1 MRRLSEKERKVDPNL
16 LLGLDAPDDAG
27 VYRISDEM
35 ALVQTVD
42 FFTPVVDDPYEWGA
56 IAIANALSDIYAM
69 GAKPLTG
76 LNLVG
81 WPKDLDLDLLAEV
94 LEGGADKAA
103 EAGCAVIGGHTVDDP
118 EPKFGMA
125 VTGVVHPD
133 RVVAL
138 SGARPGMSIVMTK
151 PLGMGIIA
159 TACKAG
165 RVDKALLMRATAL
178 MTTLNAGAAKAME
191 EVGVEAAT
199 DVTGFG
205 LMGHLH
211 GLLKA
216 SGCSANLVADGIPIL
231 DGVPGL
237 AKQGLVPGGT
247 ERNQTYFEPF
257 VDFDSDIDP
266 MVRVCLFDAQTSG
279 GLLIVVE
286 RSKQDALVKAL
297 KRHGAPVASVIGRTA
312 KGPAGAIKVAGRK

>member
-1 MRRLSEKERKVDPNL
+1 MRRLSNRERKVDPNL

-27 VYRISDEM
+27 VYRISDDM

-42 FFTPVVDDPYEWGA
+42 FFTPVVDDPYEWGS
-56 IAIANALSDIYAM
+56 IAVANALSDIYAM

-81 WPKDLDLDLLAEV
+81 WPKDLDMELLAQV

-125 VTGVVHPD
+125 VTGIVHPD

-138 SGARPGMSIVMTK
+138 SGAGPGMSVVMTK
-151 PLGMGIIA
+151 PLGMGIVA

-165 RVDKALLMRATAL
+165 RVDKALLMRATSL
-178 MTTLNAGAAKAME
+178 MATLNAAAAEAMIEVGAA
-191 EVGVEAAT
+191 AAT
-199 DVTGFG
+199 DITGFG

-216 SGCSANLVADGIPIL
+216 SGCSANLVADSIPIL

-266 MVRVCLFDAQTSG
+266 MVRISLFDAQTSG

-297 KRHGAPVASVIGRTA
+297 KRRGAPVAAVIGRT
-312 KGPAGAIKVAGRK
+312 GRDPAGTIKVAGRK

>member
-1 MRRLSEKERKVDPNL
+1 MRHLTQREHKFDPNL

-27 VYRISDEM
+27 VYRLSDDT

-56 IAIANALSDIYAM
+56 IAVANALSDIYAM
-69 GAKPLTG
+69 GATPLTG

-81 WPKDLDLDLLAEV
+81 WPKDLDMDLLARV
-94 LEGGADKAA
+94 LEGGADKAT
-103 EAGCAVIGGHTVDDP
+103 EAACAVIGGHTVDDP

-125 VTGVVHPD
+125 VTGLVHPD
-133 RVVAL
+133 RVVTL
-138 SGARPGMSIVMTK
+138 SGADPGMSIVMTK
-151 PLGMGIIA
+151 PLGMGIVA
-159 TACKAG
+159 TACKAD
-165 RVDKALLMRATAL
+165 RIDRSLLMRATGL
-178 MTTLNAGAAKAME
+178 MATLNAGAAQAMA
-191 EVGVEAAT
+191 EVGVAAAT

-216 SGCSANLVADGIPIL
+216 SGCSANLMGDHIPIL
-231 DGVPGL
+231 EGVPEL
-237 AKQGLVPGGT
+237 AKEGLVPGGT

-266 MVRVCLFDAQTSG
+266 MVRICLFDAQTSG

-286 RSKQDALVKAL
+286 RAKQDALLKAL
-297 KRHGAPVASVIGRTA
+297 KANRTPVAAVIGRTG
-312 KGPAGAIKVAGRK
+312 KGPAGSIKVAGRK